1 MEHMLGA
8 ISNLCFLGCY
18 RPLRNPR
25 LCGWHWVLWH
35 SRNGQSQTYY
45 GTLGRLSL
53 VFNDSFE
60 MCRELILFSSTA
72 FAQLPAEVC
81 GLQSLLVI
89 EAGLP
94 IRFWL
99 ACGPFARDCY
109 LENDSPSFAATH

>member
-1 MEHMLGA
+1 
-8 ISNLCFLGCY
+8 
-18 RPLRNPR
+18 
-25 LCGWHWVLWH
+25 
-35 SRNGQSQTYY
+35 
-45 GTLGRLSL
+45 
-53 VFNDSFE
+53 

-94 IRFWL
+94 TRFWL

-109 LENDSPSFAATH
+109 LENDSPSFTATHRLTGPRVLLANSEEPGRRQSADGNSTRSRLLWYD